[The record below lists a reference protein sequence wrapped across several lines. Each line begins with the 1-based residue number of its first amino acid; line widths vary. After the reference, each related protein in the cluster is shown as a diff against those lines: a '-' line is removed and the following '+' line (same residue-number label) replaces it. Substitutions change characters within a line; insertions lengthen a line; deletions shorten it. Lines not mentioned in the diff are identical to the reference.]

1 MKNLKVITMAMF
13 ALVIFASVSF
23 AAPVKVILGTTNQ
36 LAIPFT
42 GKLNPNGKVVL
53 GGIQLTWTQAAK
65 NADVFAN
72 LPAGIAEGN
81 YMLEINGKK
90 RMVCVGPFSAEVG
103 LTNLIDDE
111 VLRANTAEAG
121 LTNSINEVSNRTFVA
136 DTYFTNNINSTSNS
150 LANLSSNLNFKAF
163 MSYKTTVGDTS
174 TVAFAS
180 SLVFSN
186 LATADAYSTWTTNN
200 GASFQAPVTGTYQ
213 INFVTDIYES
223 YSWGADYYQFS
234 IYNTPVSGSP
244 FSISDNYWRTSG
256 QHASYVL
263 VQLNQGD
270 SISVANTSP
279 YSDAVTLYSASLS
292 IVQVQ

>member
-121 LTNSINEVSNRTFVA
+121 LTNSINEVSNRTFTA
-136 DTYFTNNINSTSNS
+136 ETYFTNNINSTSNS

-163 MSYKTTVGDTS
+163 MSYKAVESVVSPTNNFLFPEMS
-174 TVAFAS
+174 TEDGS
-180 SLVFSN
+180 
-186 LATADAYSTWTTNN
+186 TTWTTDS
-200 GASFQAPVTGTYQ
+200 GASFVIPTAGTYQ
-213 INFVTDIYES
+213 VGFQVDLKSTE
-223 YSWGADYYQFS
+223 
-234 IYNTPVSGSP
+234 PV
-244 FSISDNYWRTSG
+244 
-256 QHASYVL
+256 
-263 VQLNQGD
+263 
-270 SISVANTSP
+270 TSP
-279 YSDAVTLYSASLS
+279 YEIHVNRNDGSSTYSVYSCYYYEPGSHAGQVILSFNAGDIVTLQNSSEVRNIEIWSSSLY
-292 IVQVQ
+292 ILQIK